1 MQLTKYTHA
10 CVRFD
15 DGDRTLV
22 VDPGAFSEVDAAL
35 DGADAVLITHEHA
48 DHIDVDKLRAAL
60 ERDPRLR
67 LWAPPSVAG
76 GFADLGEQVTAAEPG
91 QAFDA
96 AGFSIRAF
104 GGQHAVIHP
113 AIPTIANVGYLI
125 EGTVYHPGDA
135 FFVPPVPVGVLLAPM
150 HAPWSKL
157 SEVIDFTIAVK
168 APKVSGIHDSLLG
181 PTGLGM
187 VQSMVGQFGEPHGS
201 EFVALASGDTLDV

>member
-1 MQLTKYTHA
+1 M
-10 CVRFD
+10 
-15 DGDRTLV
+15 
-22 VDPGAFSEVDAAL
+22 
-35 DGADAVLITHEHA
+35 
-48 DHIDVDKLRAAL
+48 
-60 ERDPRLR
+60 
-67 LWAPPSVAG
+67 
-76 GFADLGEQVTAAEPG
+76 
-91 QAFDA
+91 
-96 AGFSIRAF
+96 
-104 GGQHAVIHP
+104 
-113 AIPTIANVGYLI
+113 
-125 EGTVYHPGDA
+125 YHPGDA